1 VPAEVLDVP
10 ALEALRCHIP
20 ALRALPLLQRLA
32 RGTAGPVVLDYL
44 APMQL
49 QVDLQPC

>member
-1 VPAEVLDVP
+1 MTAAMEG
-10 ALEALRCHIP
+10 LRQNIP